1 MWTRKNNFIIG
12 FTRNINEPY
21 NLPRQ
26 KLPAIYFQSGD
37 IEIIKR
43 STLFKGSISGK
54 NVVPLV
60 INNKS
65 IDIDSK
71 KDLLNINNK

>member
-1 MWTRKNNFIIG
+1 MENLNFI
-12 FTRNINEPY
+12 TRNINEPY

-54 NVVPLV
+54 NVGECTGLSEPA
-60 INNKS
+60 ISSGSNGS
-65 IDIDSK
+65 GRI
-71 KDLLNINNK
+71 